1 MASLSLRID
10 DDLHARLS
18 KRARSVGITVTELVR
33 PLLEQAADPRR
44 GYVYTTQDEILSGVI
59 QTLAIVAASVRKRS
73 PELLEQGMTDARQ
86 MLADRGLLASEDRP

>member
-18 KRARSVGITVTELVR
+18 RRARNAGITVTELLL
-33 PLLEQAADPRR
+33 PALEQAADPRR

-59 QTLAIVAASVRKRS
+59 QTMAIVAASVRKRS
-73 PELLEQGMTDARQ
+73 PELLEQGMADARQ
-86 MLADRGLLASEDRP
+86 MLAERGLLAPEERP